1 MRFVFVGEEKGASRM
16 GSKGERHEPAC
27 MVAHNMIN
35 TLSAIIGQCDLMKEK
50 IGKDTEAAMRLATVH
65 NLAQS
70 AVKQLTE
77 HQRELVAESRE
88 LARQ

>member
-1 MRFVFVGEEKGASRM
+1 
-16 GSKGERHEPAC
+16 
-27 MVAHNMIN
+27 
-35 TLSAIIGQCDLMKEK
+35 MKEK

-65 NLAQS
+65 NLAQA

-77 HQRELVAESRE
+77 HQRELAAESRE